1 MGSKVIE
8 LNDNDLHQL
17 RSIQMMI
24 FKDIQYVCEKYN
36 LICMLGGGS
45 VLGAIRHGGFIPWDD
60 DMDLNMYRDDYDKF
74 VEVFD
79 KEFSDKYELFVP
91 DGKHRVSNLFLK
103 VSLKGTLLQEAHEND
118 FMKKGVSID
127 VFPIENA
134 SNHAFIR
141 KIKGAFANL
150 YKYIVISTFLHQ
162 SQIKDNPYYS
172 SNTMSE
178 KIVSFI
184 VKVTGKILS
193 FRSYEVWYNK
203 YDRFVQLNK
212 KTSYVT
218 VPTGRKQY
226 NGEVQPS
233 SVYFPVHETQF
244 EDINVK
250 VPHDYDTYLS
260 NLYGNYMEI
269 PPVEK
274 REKHYYTVLDFGKY
288 KNLSK

>member
-1 MGSKVIE
+1 MNSKVIE
-8 LNDNDLHQL
+8 LSEKELHQL
-17 RSIQMMI
+17 RNIQMMI
-24 FKDIQYVCEKYN
+24 FKDIQYVCEKN
-36 LICMLGGGS
+36 GLTCMLGGGS

-60 DMDLNMYRDDYDKF
+60 DMDLNMYRDDYNKF
-74 VEVFD
+74 IELFD
-79 KEFSDKYELFVP
+79 KEFPDKYELFVP

-134 SNHAFIR
+134 SNNSFIR
-141 KIKGAFANL
+141 KIKGIFANV
-150 YKYIVISTFLHQ
+150 YKYVAISTFLNQ
-162 SQIKDNPYYS
+162 SKLENNPYYNS
-172 SNTMSE
+172 DTLVE
-178 KIVSFI
+178 KITSFV
-184 VKVTGKILS
+184 VKATGKLLS

-203 YDRFVQLNK
+203 YDKFVQLNK

-226 NGEVQPS
+226 NGEIQPS
-233 SVYFPVHETQF
+233 SVYFPVYETKF
-244 EDINVK
+244 EDISVK
-250 VPHDYDTYLS
+250 IPHDYDTYLS
-260 NLYGNYMEI
+260 NLYGDYMEI

-288 KNLSK
+288 TTLSK